1 MEARFSRLAASAQS
15 LQGIRAGAAQVF
27 ELPVLLTGEASILA
41 TRNGQKCFLDAF
53 RLLVRMTKHLS
64 VFTDG
69 QQNLERE
76 ARTLGRSLTSATLHF
91 LQASNLRYEPFAAIL
106 SVGWDVRP
114 EYPWTTINSNGF
126 VARVSSK
133 SSISSEC
140 RQSNPVGA
148 LAAAS
153 LGVTEIFKR
162 LVPVSPDRGPLH
174 DALNFSFYTYSNSDW
189 SGPELP
195 TALNI
200 GTLLQ
205 VGAGAIGNGIVHLL
219 SQLGLNGRV
228 VIIDMQDFADENVGT
243 CILIGPSDVNQ
254 PKASRLAAFIP
265 GAVGY
270 REEVEASIRSR
281 IGIDFGVPAIVVNGL
296 DDIAA
301 RRSVQTIWPDLI
313 IDGAIGTFSCEATLH
328 PWGPDMSCLL
338 CDFEEPLRDVIA
350 ESSRLTGLR
359 KDKLNDLLGVVTG
372 DDIDAAPEEKRDY
385 LRRFL
390 GKTYCSVISEAEMSR
405 LSAGRANFAASVPF
419 VACLSACMV
428 VTELVRSVSQWTPG
442 LETGF
447 QFDALVGPQRG
458 IRKNHSRKLQCIC
471 VTRQS
476 LIDGMRKERS
486 AMIRRRATNA

>member
-1 MEARFSRLAASAQS
+1 MEARFSRLAASIQS
-15 LQGIRAGAAQVF
+15 LCGIRPGAPQIF

-41 TRNGQKCFLDAF
+41 TPNGQKCFLDAF

-69 QQNLERE
+69 QKELERQ
-76 ARTLGRSLTSATLHF
+76 ARITAESLTRSTVHF
-91 LQASNLRYEPFAAIL
+91 LQTSNGRPEQFAAIL
-106 SVGWDVRP
+106 SIGCQVRP

-126 VARVSSK
+126 LARVSSK
-133 SSISSEC
+133 LRLSSEC
-140 RQSNPVGA
+140 SQINPIGA

-153 LGVTEIFKR
+153 LGVSEIFKR
-162 LVPVSPDRGPLH
+162 LVPVNPDRGPIH
-174 DALNFSFYTYSNSDW
+174 DTLNFSFYTYSNSDW
-189 SGPELP
+189 AGPELP

-228 VIIDMQDFADENVGT
+228 VIVDRQDFADENLGT
-243 CILIGPSDVNQ
+243 CLLIGPADINQ
-254 PKASRLAAFIP
+254 SKAATLANFIP

-270 REEVEASIRSR
+270 KEEVESSIKSR
-281 IGIDFGVPAIVVNGL
+281 VGIDFDFPAIVLNGL
-296 DDIAA
+296 DHIGA
-301 RRSVQTIWPDLI
+301 RRSVQAIWPDLV

-328 PWGPDMSCLL
+328 PWGPDRSCLL
-338 CDFEEPLRDVIA
+338 CDFEEPTKDVLA
-350 ESSRLTGLR
+350 ESSMLTGLSR
-359 KDKLNDLLGVVTG
+359 EKLHNPLDLVTEE
-372 DDIDAAPEEKRDY
+372 DIQAAPEEKRDY
-385 LRRFL
+385 LCGFL
-390 GKTYCSVISEAEMSR
+390 GKTYCSVVSEAEMER
-405 LSAGRANFAASVPF
+405 VSAGKANFAASVPF

-428 VTELVRSVSQWTPG
+428 VGELVRAVSHWTPE

-447 QFDALVGPQRG
+447 QFDVLVGPQRG
-458 IRKNHSRKLQCIC
+458 IRKSHLRKLQCIC

-486 AMIRRRATNA
+486 AMI